1 MHVINGYASRGARLI
16 ASVAVV
22 TLVVL
27 AVLDRPASAGSG
39 DPTYTLFEVPGAT
52 GTQANSINNRRDL
65 AGQLEGGLPWAA

>member
-1 MHVINGYASRGARLI
+1 MHVINGTRHAGARLI

-27 AVLDRPASAGSG
+27 AVLDSPASAGSG
-39 DPTYTLFEVPGAT
+39 DPTYTLFEVPGST
-52 GTQANSINNRRDL
+52 GKQANSINNRGDI